1 LENNNINNNNH
12 NSYNICILGSL
23 FPKEVAG
30 VESKMLQPENTWVD
44 KEKYHETI
52 KHLER
57 LFEKIMKNMKKIILI
72 IINIVLV

>member
-1 LENNNINNNNH
+1 M
-12 NSYNICILGSL
+12 YLGLSI
-23 FPKEVAG
+23 PKEVAG

-57 LFEKIMKNMKKIILI
+57 LFEKITKNMN
-72 IINIVLV
+72 INHSYNNNNKYSSGRG

>member
-1 LENNNINNNNH
+1 MYFGLSI
-12 NSYNICILGSL
+12 
-23 FPKEVAG
+23 PKEVAG

-57 LFEKIMKNMKKIILI
+57 LFEKNYEKYEKIILI

>member
-1 LENNNINNNNH
+1 MYFGLSI
-12 NSYNICILGSL
+12 
-23 FPKEVAG
+23 PKEVAG

-57 LFEKIMKNMKKIILI
+57 LFEKITKNMN
-72 IINIVLV
+72 INHSYNNKYSSGRG